1 VRRPQDDRAA
11 CVMESLEARAM
22 LSADLF
28 GQSPLSVFDVSAPP
42 RNSASPTL
50 FATSVARS
58 PYPQVLGTWIGTCKT
73 AGKRGLVEVAVRLTR
88 QVGPSATGK
97 FALGPASAWNK
108 VLSTAVLT
116 STRDRSFRV
125 ILPGK
130 DFYGSLNATVSA
142 NAQQI
147 LGRWTCNV
155 DGNWK
160 SGTIVLNRQA

>member
-1 VRRPQDDRAA
+1 MPLNL
-11 CVMESLEARAM
+11 LEASPARNVGTPAM
-22 LSADLF
+22 
-28 GQSPLSVFDVSAPP
+28 
-42 RNSASPTL
+42 
-50 FATSVARS
+50 FAARIIRS
-58 PYPQVLGTWIGTCKT
+58 PYPQVLGTWIGTVKT

-108 VLSTAVLT
+108 ILSTAVLT
-116 STRDRSFRV
+116 STLDRSFRV

-130 DFYGSLNATVSA
+130 GFYGSVNATVSQ
-142 NAQQI
+142 NGQQI

-160 SGTIVLNRQA
+160 SGTIVLYRQA

>member
-1 VRRPQDDRAA
+1 MQKPQGERTAFAMEFLESRA
-11 CVMESLEARAM
+11 L
-22 LSADLF
+22 LSADF
-28 GQSPLSVFDVSAPP
+28 FAQTPQSVLDA
-42 RNSASPTL
+42 ASPRSIASPVT
-50 FATSVARS
+50 FAASVPRS
-58 PYPQVLGTWIGTCKT
+58 PYPQVVGTWIGTCKT
-73 AGKRGLVEVAVRLTR
+73 AGKRGVVEVAVRLTR

-108 VLSTAVLT
+108 MLSTAVLT
-116 STRDRSFRV
+116 STVDRSFRV

-130 DFYGSLNATVSA
+130 DFYGSLSATVSA

-160 SGTIVLNRQA
+160 SGTIVLNRQP

>member
-1 VRRPQDDRAA
+1 M
-11 CVMESLEARAM
+11 MESLEARAL

-28 GQSPLSVFDVSAPP
+28 GQTPLNVLDVSTP
-42 RNSASPTL
+42 RPLASPAT
-50 FATSVARS
+50 FAASVARS

-73 AGKRGLVEVAVRLTR
+73 AGKRGLVEVAVRITR

-108 VLSTAVLT
+108 VLSTAVVTATL
-116 STRDRSFRV
+116 DRSFRV

-130 DFYGSLNATVSA
+130 GFYGSLNATVSA
-142 NAQQI
+142 DAQQI

-160 SGTIVLNRQA
+160 SGTIVLNRQ

>member
-1 VRRPQDDRAA
+1 MQKPEGERAA
-11 CVMESLEARAM
+11 FAMEFLESRAL

-28 GQSPLSVFDVSAPP
+28 AQTPQSVLDA
-42 RNSASPTL
+42 ASPRSIVSP
-50 FATSVARS
+50 ATFVATVPRS

-73 AGKRGLVEVAVRLTR
+73 AGKRGVVEVAVRLTR

-116 STRDRSFRV
+116 STVDRSFRV
-125 ILPGK
+125 ILPGR
-130 DFYGSLNATVSA
+130 DFYGSLSATVSA
-142 NAQQI
+142 NTQQI

-155 DGNWK
+155 SGNWK
-160 SGTIVLNRQA
+160 SGTILLNRQP